1 MNLTQIKYFLEVADG
16 LNFTAAAGRLYVSQ
30 QCISKQIARLEREIG
45 VRLFDRSTAKVSLTE
60 AGHLLRTE
68 WGEMLARAEDAVVR
82 ARAVQDAA
90 RPTIRMGLLELV
102 GVLDFVLPRI
112 TAYGEAH
119 PEIELEYEIG
129 SFAQIQEWLVAGR
142 VDLIVSFSS
151 ELEHLP
157 ERYACQDLK
166 ELPLYIILAKSHPL
180 AYRDSLS
187 FRDIKGEIIYTF
199 APEYSVH
206 AVDLV
211 LTHCRRVGFTP
222 EFKFFNSI
230 NAMEL
235 ALHAGK
241 GVNVAFKEFYRNQEG
256 TLKFYPVPVMDGW
269 RQPTIA
275 VSWARGRPHLESFVH
290 YLEAE
295 P

>member
-1 MNLTQIKYFLEVADG
+1 MNLTQVKYFLEVADC

-45 VRLFDRSTAKVSLTE
+45 VRLFDRSTAKVSLTR
-60 AGHLLRTE
+60 AGTLLQTE
-68 WGEMLARAEDAVVR
+68 WGAMLAQTEDAVAR
-82 ARAVQDAA
+82 ARALQAA
-90 RPTIRMGLLELV
+90 AHPALRVGLLELC

-112 TAYGEAH
+112 TAYSKTH

-129 SFAQIQEWLVAGR
+129 SFSQIQEWLLEGR

-157 ERYACQDLK
+157 ERYACLDLK
-166 ELPLYIILAKSHPL
+166 ELPLYIIIAKNHPL
-180 AYRDSLS
+180 AYRDSLA
-187 FRDIKGEIIYTF
+187 FQDLKGELIYTF
-199 APEYSVH
+199 APEYSTH
-206 AVDLV
+206 AVELV
-211 LTHCRRVGFTP
+211 LTHCRRAGVTP

-256 TLKFYPVPVMDGW
+256 ILKFYPVPVLDGW
-269 RQPTIA
+269 RQPSIS
-275 VSWARGRPHLESFVH
+275 VSWGKEHTHLEDFVH
-290 YLEAE
+290 YLEE
-295 P
+295 